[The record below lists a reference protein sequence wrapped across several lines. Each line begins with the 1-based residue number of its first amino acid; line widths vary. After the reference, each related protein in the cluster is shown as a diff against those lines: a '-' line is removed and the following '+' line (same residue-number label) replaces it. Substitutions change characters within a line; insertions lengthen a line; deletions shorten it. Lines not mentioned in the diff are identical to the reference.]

1 MATKWSSEARRNYLK
16 GTWPPDVRAYVDFRQ
31 QVYPVVAGT
40 PTFTKVT
47 SADNRPGSHYL
58 SGGYSKYLMPL
69 TSFVVVDTL
78 VKPTMAFN
86 AGGLHH
92 VLSWYID
99 ATHQLRLTY
108 DAVVNEQT
116 WGMAWQD
123 GGTSRYQ
130 IAATP
135 QFTDNAT
142 FQVWTR
148 LSAIID
154 LSTGTTAG
162 SSLYMNGSA
171 LDTTWSGNIDAKVSN
186 FPTMELRAMAGIAYG
201 FDIAYARVWLLT
213 SAADLPTATDV
224 ANNFKTY
231 KEEEIVFHLNG
242 HATGHT
248 RCNVTSRVQTLDLE
262 RTTESPTGN
271 ANPNVCDINLL
282 SPNGQ
287 FADDQYAAFDA
298 GAEVYNGTSS
308 QKYMQAWCPVE
319 VETWYGNTPELE
331 FVGRLDDSVFR
342 RRSTVNDVSRVTIT
356 AKDEAEDMRRRVRQK
371 AYTFEDYELSN
382 TTTSSTSLLQTIA
395 QMETQHEWYNF
406 LADSGFENATAANS
420 WVVAGSSST
429 ITRAAGGLLGSYQ
442 LNWLVPGATAT
453 LTQNV
458 TFVGSKLLN
467 VGQNWNISVWGKTA
481 TGITATLYLNEL
493 ASGGTAITTGNVAQ
507 DFPTA
512 GGWVQVAKTIAIST
526 SLTNS
531 LQVQLY
537 ATATATLSLDCAML
551 VQNDRALNWYVE
563 NNNDGASGTESADDA
578 DSALYDT
585 AGFDVDDAMVV
596 HPWARVE
603 QGHSVWDYL
612 VQIGDATAARYL
624 GFDACGTLKYRTPF
638 KTSYADPSALFTI
651 TDTDFTTVATVCD
664 VRQANKV
671 VVHGYKIFKDTV
683 QRLWWLGTDSDAF
696 DRDSGNRIDESVAAS
711 AIWPA
716 ASTYGEFWA
725 SYEDKTNE
733 GPLPTIPWGK
743 L

>member
-47 SADNRPGSHYL
+47 SADNQPGSHYL
-58 SGGYSKYLMPL
+58 SGGYCRYLMPV
-69 TSFVVVDTL
+69 TSYLVFDTL
-78 VKPTMAFN
+78 LKPSFAYDTGSNQTAVAWYVSATQYLKLYYA
-86 AGGLHH
+86 AGSDVMG
-92 VLSWYID
+92 VEW
-99 ATHQLRLTY
+99 R
-108 DAVVNEQT
+108 
-116 WGMAWQD
+116 D
-123 GGTSRYQ
+123 GGTARSLFYG
-130 IAATP
+130 P
-135 QFTDNAT
+135 YLDNAT
-142 FQVWTR
+142 LQTWQRFTAVLNLT
-148 LSAIID
+148 
-154 LSTGTTAG
+154 TGTIAG
-162 SSLYMNGSA
+162 SAFYRDGA
-171 LDTTWSGNIDAKVSN
+171 AADTNWSGNIDTKATN
-186 FPTMELRAMAGIAYG
+186 FPVMTFQYDDASTVTADY
-201 FDIAYARVWLLT
+201 DIAYCRVWLLS